1 MLLRDF
7 AFDVVQFQ
15 MDVGVSRLQPFI
27 YRLGKED
34 GAVLSARA
42 AEGYHQVAEMAFEV
56 VVDTLSDD
64 AFHMVEEDMD
74 GRLGY
79 EVVDDLPVAASLGLE
94 LGLTAW
100 IGQGTAVE
108 HEAASVAAEVV
119 GVAFFE

>member
-7 AFDVVQFQ
+7 AFDVIQFQ
-15 MDVGVSRLQPFI
+15 MNIGVSRLQPFI

-42 AEGYHQVAEMAFEV
+42 AEGYHQVAEMALTV
-56 VVDTLSDD
+56 VVDALSDD
-64 AFHMVEEDMD
+64 AFHVVEEDMD
-74 GRLGY
+74 GRLGH

-94 LGLTAW
+94 LGLTARV
-100 IGQGTAVE
+100 GQGATVE
-108 HEAASVAAEVV
+108 HEAAAVAAEVV